1 MHTMKDDDVT
11 ATGGAKAS
19 GPGTRGTI
27 FLEDAEILAHD
38 AWPGR
43 QHVLRVAA
51 PRASRRAEP
60 GSFAHITCDPCVP
73 MRRPLS
79 IMRADPE
86 QGWLEFL
93 YKPVGAGLDK
103 LTGRRVGERLSLLA
117 PIGRGFFPSPSRPR
131 VLAIG
136 GGVGIPPM
144 IFAAERLAA
153 RPEFHAPIVLMGSEL
168 PFPFQLVPSALAVPG
183 APDEATHGMALLES
197 LGIPSRLASNAGLPG
212 AYPGFVPALARRLIE
227 ALPADERAKTQLLSC
242 GPQPMLRAVAVLARE
257 FDLPC
262 QLALEEYM
270 ACGVGGCAGCT
281 VRVETPSGP
290 AMKRVCVDGPVF
302 EAREVYPAV
311 FA

>member
-1 MHTMKDDDVT
+1 MEGNDVT
-11 ATGGAKAS
+11 AASGARTGGT
-19 GPGTRGTI
+19 GTRGTI
-27 FLEDAEILAHD
+27 YLEDAEILVHE

-43 QHVLRVAA
+43 QHVLRVLAPAA
-51 PRASRRAEP
+51 ARRAEP

-79 IMRADPE
+79 IMRADPDE
-86 QGWLEFL
+86 GWLEFL
-93 YKPVGAGLDK
+93 YKPVGAGLEK
-103 LTGRRVGERLSLLA
+103 LTARRPGERLSMLA

-153 RPEFHAPIVLMGSEL
+153 RPEFRTPIVLMGSEL
-168 PFPFQLVPSALAVPG
+168 PYPFRLEPSALAVPG
-183 APDEATHGMALLES
+183 APDDATHGMALLES
-197 LGIPSRLASNAGLPG
+197 IGVPSRLASNAGLPG
-212 AYPGFVPALARRLIE
+212 AHAGVVTALARRLLE
-227 ALPADERAKTQLLSC
+227 AMPDARRAETQLLGC
-242 GPQPMLRAVAVLARE
+242 GPGPMLQALAVLARE

-281 VRVETPSGP
+281 VRVETSSGP

>member
-1 MHTMKDDDVT
+1 
-11 ATGGAKAS
+11 
-19 GPGTRGTI
+19 
-27 FLEDAEILAHD
+27 
-38 AWPGR
+38 R
-43 QHVLRVAA
+43 QFVLRVAA
-51 PRASRRAEP
+51 PAAARRAEP

-93 YKPVGAGLDK
+93 YKPVGAGLEK
-103 LTGRRVGERLSLLA
+103 LTARRPGERLSMLA
-117 PIGRGFFPSPSRPR
+117 PIGRGFSPPRSRPR
-131 VLAIG
+131 VLAVG

-153 RPEFHAPIVLMGSEL
+153 RPEFRTPIVLMGSEL
-168 PFPFQLVPSALAVPG
+168 PFPFHLVRSALPVPG
-183 APDEATHGMALLES
+183 APEDATHGMAQLEAV
-197 LGIPSRLASNAGLPG
+197 GIPSRLASNAGLPG
-212 AYPGFVPALARRLIE
+212 AFAGYVPALARRLLE
-227 ALPADERAKTQLLSC
+227 AMPDGARAETQLIGC
-242 GPQPMLRAVAVLARE
+242 GPQPMLHALAILARE

-281 VRVETPSGP
+281 VRIETPAGP

>member
-1 MHTMKDDDVT
+1 MRRMESNDVT
-11 ATGGAKAS
+11 ATKAGGF
-19 GPGTRGTI
+19 GTRGTI
-27 FLEDAEILAHD
+27 HLEDAEILSHE

-43 QHVLRVAA
+43 QLVLRLAA
-51 PRASRRAEP
+51 PAAARRAEP
-60 GSFAHITCDPCVP
+60 GTFAHITCDPCVP

-93 YKPVGAGLDK
+93 YKPVGAGLEK
-103 LTGRRVGERLSLLA
+103 LTARRPGERLSMLA
-117 PIGRGFFPSPSRPR
+117 PIGRGFFPSRSRPR
-131 VLAIG
+131 VLAVG

-153 RPEFHAPIVLMGSEL
+153 RPEFRTPVVLMGSEL
-168 PFPFQLVPSALAVPG
+168 PFPFRLVPSALAVPG
-183 APDEATHGMALLES
+183 APEGATHGMALLEAV
-197 LGIPSRLASNAGLPG
+197 GIPSRLASNAGLPG
-212 AYPGFVPALARRLIE
+212 AFAGFVPALARRLLE
-227 ALPADERAKTQLLSC
+227 AMPEHERAETQLIGC
-242 GPQPMLRAVAVLARE
+242 GPEPMLHALAILARE

-281 VRVETPSGP
+281 VRIETPAGP

>member
-1 MHTMKDDDVT
+1 MT
-11 ATGGAKAS
+11 AGSVERQANVPA
-19 GPGTRGTI
+19 TRGTI
-27 FLEDAEILAHD
+27 HLEDAEILTHE

-43 QHVLRVAA
+43 QYVLRVAA
-51 PRASRRAEP
+51 PAAARRAEP
-60 GSFAHITCDPCVP
+60 GTFAHIACDPSVP

-79 IMRADPE
+79 IMRAAPAA
-86 QGWLEFL
+86 GWIEFL
-93 YKPVGAGLDK
+93 YKPVGAGLGK
-103 LTGRRVGERLSLLA
+103 LAMRSPGERLSLLA
-117 PIGRGFFPSPSRPR
+117 PIGRGFFPSPARPR

-153 RPEFHAPIVLMGSEL
+153 RADFETPIVLMGSEL
-168 PFPFQLVPSALAVPG
+168 PFPFRLAPSELPVPG
-183 APDEATHGMALLES
+183 APEDATHGMALLES

-212 AYPGFVPALARRLIE
+212 AHAGYVTSLARGLLTAMPPDALAG
-227 ALPADERAKTQLLSC
+227 TQLLGC
-242 GPQPMLRAVAVLARE
+242 GPEPMLRALAVLARE
-257 FDLPC
+257 FELPC

-281 VRVETPSGP
+281 VRVETPTGP